1 MDKVYADKVG
11 SALEDLGISS
21 SKLAA
26 RGLPLRVEATNL
38 VSAGQDM
45 LGRERFLTPE
55 TAAAWEKMRTAAE
68 AEGVTLLLVS
78 AFRSLD
84 YQVGIFKRKLEKG
97 QTIDQILNVN
107 LPPGYS
113 EHHTGRAI
121 DIAAP
126 GAPPL
131 TEEFDQT
138 LAFRWLQTHAH
149 TWQFKMTYPRGNPH
163 GVIYEPWHW
172 VYQVGQKA

>member
-1 MDKVYADKVG
+1 MDKSYADKVG
-11 SALEDLGISS
+11 HALEDLGISS
-21 SKLAA
+21 SKIAA

-55 TAAAWEKMRTAAE
+55 TAAAWEKMRAAAD

-97 QTIDQILNVN
+97 QTIEQILNVN

-121 DIAAP
+121 DIATP

-131 TEEFDQT
+131 SEEFDQT
-138 LAFRWLQTHAH
+138 LAFRWLQTHAQKFH
-149 TWQFKMTYPRGNPH
+149 FSMTYPRGNPH

-172 VYQVGQKA
+172 VYQEGQRS

>member
-1 MDKVYADKVG
+1 MDKSYAELVG
-11 SALEDLGISS
+11 NAFAELGISPA
-21 SKLAA
+21 KIAA
-26 RGLPLRVEATNL
+26 RGLPLQAEAPNL
-38 VSAGQDM
+38 VSVGQDM

-55 TAAAWEKMRTAAE
+55 TAAAWDAMRGAAE

-97 QTIDQILNVN
+97 QTIEQILNVN

-131 TEEFDQT
+131 TEEFEAT
-138 LAFRWLQTHAH
+138 LAFRWLETHAH
-149 TWQFKMTYPRGNPH
+149 RWSFKMTYPRGNTH

-172 VYQVGQKA
+172 VYHH

>member
-1 MDKVYADKVG
+1 MDKAYADLVG
-11 SALEDLGISS
+11 GALAELGISAQ
-21 SKLAA
+21 KIAA
-26 RGLPLRVEATNL
+26 RGLPLRVEASNL
-38 VSAGQDM
+38 VSVGQDM
-45 LGRERFLTPE
+45 LGRERFLTPD
-55 TAAAWEKMRTAAE
+55 TAAAWDAMRVAADGD
-68 AEGVTLLLVS
+68 GVLLLMVS

-97 QTIDQILNVN
+97 QTIEQILHVN

-131 TEEFDQT
+131 TEEFEQT
-138 LAFRWLQTHAH
+138 LAFRWLETHAH
-149 TWQFKMTYPRGNPH
+149 RWHFTMTYPRGNPH

-172 VYQVGQKA
+172 VFQGA

>member
-1 MDKVYADKVG
+1 MDKSYAEMV
-11 SALEDLGISS
+11 SHAFAELGISPS
-21 SKLAA
+21 RVAA
-26 RGLPLRVEATNL
+26 RGLPLHVEAPNL
-38 VSAGQDM
+38 VSVGQDM
-45 LGRERFLTPE
+45 LGRERFLTPD
-55 TAAAWEKMRTAAE
+55 TAAAWDAMRTAAE
-68 AEGVTLLLVS
+68 ADGVTLLLVS

-84 YQVGIFKRKLEKG
+84 YQIGIFKRKLEKG
-97 QTIDQILNVN
+97 QTIEQILHVN

-131 TEEFDQT
+131 TEEFEET
-138 LAFRWLQTHAH
+138 LAFRWLETHAH
-149 TWQFKMTYPRGNPH
+149 RWHFKMTYPRGNPH

-172 VYQVGQKA
+172 VFQKH

>member
-1 MDKVYADKVG
+1 M
-11 SALEDLGISS
+11 
-21 SKLAA
+21 
-26 RGLPLRVEATNL
+26 
-38 VSAGQDM
+38 
-45 LGRERFLTPE
+45 
-55 TAAAWEKMRTAAE
+55 
-68 AEGVTLLLVS
+68 VS

-97 QTIDQILNVN
+97 QTIEQILHVN

-131 TEEFDQT
+131 TEEFEQT
-138 LAFRWLQTHAH
+138 LAFRWLETHAH
-149 TWQFKMTYPRGNPH
+149 RWHFKMTYPRGNPH

-172 VYQVGQKA
+172 VFQG

>member
-1 MDKVYADKVG
+1 MDKSYADKVG
-11 SALEDLGISS
+11 SALEGLGIASA
-21 SKLAA
+21 KVAA
-26 RGLPLRVEATNL
+26 RGLPLRAEATDL
-38 VSAGQDM
+38 VSAGPDM
-45 LGRERFLTPE
+45 LGRERFLTAE
-55 TAAAWEKMRTAAE
+55 TAAAWEKMRAAAE
-68 AEGVTLLLVS
+68 ADGVTLLLVS

-97 QTIDQILNVN
+97 QSIDQILNVN

-138 LAFRWLQTHAH
+138 LAFRWLQSHAH
-149 TWQFKMTYPRGNPH
+149 RFNFTMTYPRGNSH

-172 VYQVGQKA
+172 VYGESAK

>member
-1 MDKVYADKVG
+1 MDKSYTELVG
-11 SALEDLGISS
+11 SALAELGISS
-21 SKLAA
+21 SRIAS

-38 VSAGQDM
+38 VSIGADM

-55 TAAAWEKMRTAAE
+55 TAAAWDAMRTAAE
-68 AEGVTLLLVS
+68 GDGVLLLLVS

-97 QTIDQILNVN
+97 QTIEQILHVN

-131 TEEFDQT
+131 TEEFEQT
-138 LAFRWLQTHAH
+138 LAFRWLETHAARWH
-149 TWQFKMTYPRGNPH
+149 FKMTYPRGNPH

-172 VYQVGQKA
+172 VYEPGS

>member
-1 MDKVYADKVG
+1 MDKSYADKVG
-11 SALEDLGISS
+11 HALEDLGIASARI
-21 SKLAA
+21 AA

-38 VSAGQDM
+38 VSAGEDM

-68 AEGVTLLLVS
+68 AEGVMLLLVS

-138 LAFRWLQTHAH
+138 LAFRWLQTHAQKF
-149 TWQFKMTYPRGNPH
+149 QFKMTYPRGNPH

-172 VYQVGQKA
+172 VHEESHK

>member
-1 MDKVYADKVG
+1 MDKSYSEKVG
-11 SALEDLGISS
+11 SALADLGISS
-21 SKLAA
+21 SRIVA
-26 RGLPLRVEATNL
+26 RGLPLAAEATNL

-45 LGRERFLTPE
+45 LGRERFLTPA
-55 TAAAWEKMRTAAE
+55 TAAAWEAMRTAA
-68 AEGVTLLLVS
+68 AGEGVTLLLVS

-97 QTIDQILNVN
+97 QTIEQILHVN

-121 DIAAP
+121 DIATP

-131 TEEFDQT
+131 TEEFEQT
-138 LAFRWLQTHAH
+138 LAFRWLATHAGRWH
-149 TWQFKMTYPRGNPH
+149 FKMTYPRGNQH

-172 VYQVGQKA
+172 VYQEH